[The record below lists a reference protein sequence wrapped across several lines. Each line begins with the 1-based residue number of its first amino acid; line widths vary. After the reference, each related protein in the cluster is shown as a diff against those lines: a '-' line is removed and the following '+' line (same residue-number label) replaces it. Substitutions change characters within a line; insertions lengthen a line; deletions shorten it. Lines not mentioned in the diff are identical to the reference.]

1 MRLRRIH
8 NLHLDGRVVVGGGLT
23 LDIGHSE
30 VLHRGVEIAGLL
42 RRALLRILEVV
53 VLRLI
58 LAIPLA
64 PLAHALLVIIFL
76 ILEVKL

>member
-1 MRLRRIH
+1 MRLRRVH

-30 VLHRGVEIAGLL
+30 LLHRGVEIAGLL
-42 RRALLRILEVV
+42 RQALLRILEVV

-64 PLAHALLVIIFL
+64 PLAHALVIIFL